1 MRRRARWC
9 QFGERGELCYRGVG
23 VMVGYYHMPEQTA
36 DRMGALGWLHSG
48 DLATMNAQGYLNI
61 VGRLKEMVI
70 RGGENLFPAEIEQ
83 LLIRHP
89 KVADAQVVGVP
100 DAFFGEELLAV
111 VLPRE
116 GEQLTEQELHDYC
129 QGQISHQK
137 IPRYIQFV
145 NSYPLTA
152 SGKVQ
157 KFILRERA
165 IKALGLEE
173 VARIRTA

>member
-1 MRRRARWC
+1 
-9 QFGERGELCYRGVG
+9 
-23 VMVGYYHMPEQTA
+23 MPEQTA
-36 DRMGALGWLHSG
+36 ETMGALGWLHSG

-116 GEQLTEQELHDYC
+116 GVQITEEELRAYC
-129 QGQISHQK
+129 TEHISHQK
-137 IPRYIQFV
+137 TPRYVQFV
-145 NSYPLTA
+145 DAYPLTA
-152 SGKVQ
+152 NGKVQ
-157 KFILRERA
+157 KFVLRERA

-173 VARIRTA
+173 IANVRTA